1 VDDYSSVQ
9 GKEPA
14 IPDIQ
19 ARSTNGATTTY
30 YVCCTPPK
38 PNTFVLSPPAE
49 ARYLGWYTAA
59 HGYDGFLRWAYDA
72 WPADPVRDARHV
84 LWPAGDTFLV
94 YPGSQSSICFEKLRE
109 GIVDF
114 EKIRLL
120 RSWASSSTDGN
131 VKRLAGDLEQALNA
145 VRSDRDFDEAPLRGN
160 LANGTRALAALSDQL
175 TR

>member
-1 VDDYSSVQ
+1 M
-9 GKEPA
+9 
-14 IPDIQ
+14 
-19 ARSTNGATTTY
+19 
-30 YVCCTPPK
+30 
-38 PNTFVLSPPAE
+38 FSPPAE

-72 WPADPVRDARHV
+72 WAADPVRDARHV

-94 YPGSQSSICFEKLRE
+94 YPGSQSSIRFERLRE

-120 RSWASSSTDGN
+120 RSWASSSTDGD
-131 VKRLAGDLEQALNA
+131 VKRLASDLEQALSA
-145 VRSDRDFDEAPLRGN
+145 VASDRDFDEAPLRAN
-160 LANGTRALAALSDQL
+160 LAKGTRALVALSDQL

>member
-1 VDDYSSVQ
+1 M
-9 GKEPA
+9 
-14 IPDIQ
+14 PDVRG
-19 ARSTNGATTTY
+19 RSAKGATTTY

-38 PNTFVLSPPAE
+38 PNTFVFSPPAE

-94 YPGSQSSICFEKLRE
+94 YPGSQSSIRFERLRE

-120 RSWASSSTDGN
+120 RAWASGSADGN
-131 VKRLAGDLEQALNA
+131 VMRLLGELQQELTTVA
-145 VRSDRDFDEAPLRGN
+145 SDRDFDEATLRDT
-160 LANGTRALAALSDQL
+160 LATGTRTLVMLSDKL
-175 TR
+175 SR